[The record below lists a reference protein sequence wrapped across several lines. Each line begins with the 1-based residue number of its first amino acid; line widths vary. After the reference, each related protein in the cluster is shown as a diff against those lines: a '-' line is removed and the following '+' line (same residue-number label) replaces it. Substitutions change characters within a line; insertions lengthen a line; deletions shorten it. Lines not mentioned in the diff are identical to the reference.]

1 MEAGAQADDTAAR
14 ARDWHHAR
22 HEAVCDVIEPWAH
35 GTVVRATR
43 YPEYWDFNLVRV
55 EEDPGM
61 SADEL
66 IAFADEALAGLAHGR
81 VDFGLADVGD
91 SLRPGFE
98 ARGWNATRLVFMHH
112 EGPVPDSTEISVEE
126 VPYEEVDGLRLA
138 WHQEDFP
145 GQPNDHHAHARE
157 VALARNARI
166 FVVREDDAPVA
177 FAQIERVGGSAE
189 ITQVYVHPDERGGG
203 LGTALTSAAI
213 AAAGPVDDLWI
224 AADDEDRPKQLY
236 ARLGF
241 RPAWVSVEITRL
253 PAVKG

>member
-1 MEAGAQADDTAAR
+1 MEAGAPADDVAAR
-14 ARDWHHAR
+14 ARAWHQAR
-22 HEAVCDVIEPWAH
+22 HAAVCDVIEPWAH
-35 GTVVRATR
+35 GTVVRATA

-61 SADEL
+61 NADEL
-66 IAFADEALAGLAHGR
+66 IAFTDEALAGLAHAR
-81 VDFGLADVGD
+81 VDFDLAAVGD
-91 SLRPGFE
+91 VLRPGFE
-98 ARGWNATRLVFMHH
+98 ARGWKAARLLFMRHD
-112 EGPVPDSTEISVEE
+112 GAVPAPAEISVQE
-126 VPYEEVDGLRLA
+126 VSYEEVDDLRFA

-166 FVVREDDAPVA
+166 LAVRREDAPVA
-177 FAQIERVGGSAE
+177 FAQIESVGGSAE

-203 LGTALTSAAI
+203 IGTALTSAAI
-213 AAAGPVDDLWI
+213 AAAGPLDDLWI

-241 RPAWVSVEITRL
+241 RPAWVSMEITRL
-253 PAVKG
+253 PSVDS